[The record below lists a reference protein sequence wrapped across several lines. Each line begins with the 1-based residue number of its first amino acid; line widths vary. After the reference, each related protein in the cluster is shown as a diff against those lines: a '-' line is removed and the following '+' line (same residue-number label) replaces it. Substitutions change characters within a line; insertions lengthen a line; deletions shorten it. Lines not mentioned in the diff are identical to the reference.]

1 MKKNIFFS
9 EGGQASA
16 PFELM
21 VAVIIM
27 SFVMVVGYMVLDTV
41 NTQVCLNSVDRE
53 MTEFKLA
60 LEDSVARMS
69 STPLVFRPEGTCFN
83 SKKAHL
89 KIYVEENRSRC
100 SSICGFAANSCFVM
114 YFDIDEMMGST
125 KVKCLNLP
133 AFTSFQEEPTC
144 VDSVLQGQGYSTI
157 DPTIEGKFL
166 PGSYI
171 IRNISPAGHPFPMI
185 CVWYKTV

>member
-1 MKKNIFFS
+1 MKKNIFFN

-69 STPLVFRPEGTCFN
+69 STPLVFRPEGTCFS
-83 SKKAHL
+83 SKKSTL
-89 KIYVEENRSRC
+89 KIYNEETRSVC
-100 SSICGFAANSCFVM
+100 SSVCGFAANSCFIMVFSSKM
-114 YFDIDEMMGST
+114 PGIST
-125 KVKCLNLP
+125 KRKCLNLP

-144 VDSVLQGQGYSTI
+144 TDMVLQGQGFSTI
-157 DPTIEGKFL
+157 DPTIEGEFL
-166 PGSYI
+166 PGSYV
-171 IRNISPAGHPFPMI
+171 IRNISSVGDHFPRI
-185 CVWYKTV
+185 CVWYKAV

>member
-1 MKKNIFFS
+1 MKSIFFS
-9 EGGQASA
+9 EYGQASA

-69 STPLVFRPEGTCFN
+69 STPLVFRPEGTCF
-83 SKKAHL
+83 SSTKSTL
-89 KIYVEENRSRC
+89 KIYNEETPSVC
-100 SSICGFAANSCFVM
+100 SAVCGFAANSCYIMVFSSKTPG
-114 YFDIDEMMGST
+114 IST
-125 KVKCLNLP
+125 KRKCLNLP